1 MTDRQYDNRIKRLI
15 ELKLAKKELESQISA
30 IQNELKS
37 EMGNEVT
44 VETSHFII
52 KTSSYNRMNLDVE
65 GLKADFPDMYKKY
78 SYNTVVNTFTYK
90 EKVR

>member
-1 MTDRQYDNRIKRLI
+1 MTDRQYDNRIKKLI

-37 EMGNEVT
+37 EMGDEVT

-52 KTSSYNRMNLDVE
+52 KTTSYNRSSFDTQ
-65 GLKADFPDMYKKY
+65 GLKADLPDVYRMY

>member
-1 MTDRQYDNRIKRLI
+1 MTDRQYDNRIKKLI

-37 EMGNEVT
+37 EMGDEVT

-52 KTSSYNRMNLDVE
+52 KTTSYNRCSLDTQ
-65 GLKADFPDMYKKY
+65 GLKADLPDVYKMY
-78 SYNTVVNTFTYK
+78 SYNTVVNTFTYT